1 MASPLPSALIHAL
14 SSAQHK
20 GQSAEKTAQDL
31 FVHRNTVNYRLRSI
45 NKIIMDLFID
55 STATLNMD
63 MLCHIIRWFSA
74 SRENMF

>member
-1 MASPLPSALIHAL
+1 M
-14 SSAQHK
+14 
-20 GQSAEKTAQDL
+20 
-31 FVHRNTVNYRLRSI
+31 HRNTVNYRLRSI
-45 NKIIMDLFID
+45 NKIIMGLFID